1 MPGRLSALH
10 NVAGG
15 FAQGVSIPPASRNG
29 DTTNVVNGATIDL
42 HGKRGAY
49 FILTVGVLT
58 GSANVAAHLQE
69 NDTPLDPANGSWSN
83 VSGATIAVTTDDN
96 SAHELGYAIP
106 DGGEPVI
113 RIVQTVDAN
122 AALSSIAHF
131 TY

>member
-10 NVAGG
+10 NTSGLT
-15 FAQGVSIPPASRNG
+15 QGVSIPPASRNG
-29 DTTNVVNGATIDL
+29 DTTNVVNGTTIDL
-42 HGKRGAY
+42 HGMRGVY

-58 GSANVAAHLQE
+58 GAANVAAHLQE
-69 NDTPLDPANGSWSN
+69 NDTPLDPANGTWAN
-83 VSGATIAVTTDDN
+83 VAGETIAVTTVAN

-113 RIVQTVDAN
+113 RIVQVVDAN